1 MGAYPLLIGVTTAFY
16 LENQSVENADAIGYA
31 LGMIIWA
38 TQTIFLILLGLISL
52 ILMPRKYDSKEK

>member
-1 MGAYPLLIGVTTAFY
+1 MPYY